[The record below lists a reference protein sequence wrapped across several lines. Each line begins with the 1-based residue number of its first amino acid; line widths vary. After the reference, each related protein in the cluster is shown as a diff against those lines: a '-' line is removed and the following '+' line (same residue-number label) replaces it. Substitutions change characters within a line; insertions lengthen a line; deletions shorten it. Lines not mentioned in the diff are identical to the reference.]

1 MHLPF
6 INMATHKQ
14 FDDSQVIK
22 YNNSD
27 ALTIFTEILDGVEYK
42 EFHLS
47 LHDNDYLK
55 RPPTKR

>member
-1 MHLPF
+1 M
-6 INMATHKQ
+6 NMSTHKQ